1 MTLPPGVF
9 TMARSLLPANPI
21 SLTSAELRMIR
32 AALLRWF
39 AAHRRPLPWR
49 QDRDPYRVWI
59 SEIMLQQTRVGAVL
73 EHYAEF
79 LRRFP
84 GVRTLAAAR
93 LHDVLAAWSGLGYYR
108 RARALHRAARIIVR
122 DYGGNLPGDAA
133 ALQSLPGIGRYTAG
147 AIASIAFHEPCAVVD
162 GNVERVLR
170 RLLGW
175 RKQPLPQIW
184 NAARQ
189 LLSRRSPGN
198 FNQAMMELGAL
209 VCLPLSP
216 RCAACP
222 LRRRCATRGPLQR
235 PAGPPRKIAEIT
247 YGLSAR
253 DHRVYLVRRGRRESL
268 MPGMWELP
276 QLTNGADRTSHPPNG
291 APNLSDGAP
300 NLSDGAPHLP
310 VVGRCGISSNVS
322 PPDFT
327 LRHSITVTDHT
338 VHVCRVPGAGLRGGR
353 WFPLNDAAALPLTGL
368 ARRILRRASLI

>member
-1 MTLPPGVF
+1 MV
-9 TMARSLLPANPI
+9 
-21 SLTSAELRMIR
+21 R

-49 QDRDPYRVWI
+49 VTCDPYRIWI

-84 GVRTLAAAR
+84 DLNSLAAAGA
-93 LHDVLAAWSGLGYYR
+93 HDVLAAWSGLGYYR

-122 DYGGNLPGDAA
+122 DHGGNLPGNAD
-133 ALQSLPGIGRYTAG
+133 ALQSLPGIGRYTAS

-175 RKQPLPQIW
+175 RKQPLSRIW
-184 NAARQ
+184 NAAQQ

-209 VCLPLSP
+209 VCLPVSP
-216 RCAACP
+216 HCEACP
-222 LRRRCATRGPLQR
+222 LRRLCATRGPLQR
-235 PAGPPRKIAEIT
+235 PARPPRQTAEIT
-247 YGLSAR
+247 YGLAAR
-253 DHRVYLVRRGRRESL
+253 DDRVYLLRRGRRESL

-276 QLTNGADRTSHPPNG
+276 QLPNG
-291 APNLSDGAP
+291 DCAGNG
-300 NLSDGAPHLP
+300 GPHLP
-310 VVGRCGISSNVS
+310 GFGGWGSLK
-322 PPDFT
+322 PDFT

-338 VHVCRVPGAGLRGGR
+338 VHVCRVPATGLRGGR
-353 WFPLNDAAALPLTGL
+353 WFPLQEAAALPLTGL